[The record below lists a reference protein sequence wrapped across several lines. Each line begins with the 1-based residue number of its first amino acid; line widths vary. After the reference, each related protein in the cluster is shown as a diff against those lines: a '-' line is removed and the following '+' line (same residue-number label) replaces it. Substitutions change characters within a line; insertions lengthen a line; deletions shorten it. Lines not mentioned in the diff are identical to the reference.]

1 MSRLK
6 ELIKEAKCSVSI
18 TANNHRDYYE
28 TIEQY
33 IKPEERK
40 EISNDIWLKMIE
52 LDTCIELQVYPN
64 TPIGSFTIYHY
75 DVDKA
80 IEKALIDD

>member
-6 ELIKEAKCSVSI
+6 ELIEEAKCSVTI
-18 TANNHRDYYE
+18 TANNHRNYYE

-33 IKPEERK
+33 ISTEERK

-64 TPIGSFTIYHY
+64 TPTGSFVIYHY

-80 IEKALIDD
+80 IERALSDD

>member
-1 MSRLK
+1 MSKLT
-6 ELIKEAKCSVSI
+6 ELIKEAKFSVSI

-33 IKPEERK
+33 IKAEERK
-40 EISNDIWLKMIE
+40 DISNDIWLKMIE

-80 IEKALIDD
+80 IEKALSGD